1 VEQDRPS
8 AITAKLRAA
17 GLRVTAE
24 VEAYLGEDER
34 VYVYDAG
41 AQRLHEVDSPQDL
54 GDWLADSLYI
64 DAMRA
69 LGHQPI
75 LHIGQAR

>member
-1 VEQDRPS
+1 MPSSRSIGRTVRP
-8 AITAKLRAA
+8 
-17 GLRVTAE
+17 GC
-24 VEAYLGEDER
+24 GP
-34 VYVYDAG
+34 
-41 AQRLHEVDSPQDL
+41 AQRLHEVDSPQNL